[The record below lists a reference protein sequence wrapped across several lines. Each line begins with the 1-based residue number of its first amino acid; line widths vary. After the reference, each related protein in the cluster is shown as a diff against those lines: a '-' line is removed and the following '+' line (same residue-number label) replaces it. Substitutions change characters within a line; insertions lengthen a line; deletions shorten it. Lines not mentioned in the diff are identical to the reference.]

1 MIIENSKITF
11 PKNMI
16 NKIRSDAPLYQTTEN
31 YGRSG
36 GYYGDSEDYGR
47 SYKSICIY
55 VQNGLESEMELLKV
69 LSKAIFKIQRNNKRL
84 YPLLVFGFGDT
95 EFLQHE
101 KKYFDFGYVNSWHN
115 ANKIAETI
123 SRISGTKKVEM
134 AIISELFPKTD
145 IRSLYYGKTK
155 IEPDDLLIIIG
166 KKDEVSLDE
175 NLKKKNSHRIN
186 KLKKRTLLV
195 EILTKNVCF
204 NYKPME
210 LFLNNNSIRNTKNE

>member
-69 LSKAIFKIQRNNKRL
+69 LSKAIFKIQASNKRK
-84 YPLLVFGFGDT
+84 YPLLIFGFGNT
-95 EFLQHE
+95 EYLQH
-101 KKYFDFGYVNSWHN
+101 KNNHFMLGYLNSWHY
-115 ANKIAETI
+115 ATKIAETI
-123 SRISGTKKVEM
+123 ARISGNKPVKN
-134 AIISELFPKTD
+134 AIIPELFPNTD
-145 IRSLYYGKTK
+145 IRSLYGGKTK
-155 IEPDDLLIIIG
+155 IEQDDLLIIIG
-166 KKDEVSLDE
+166 KKDEVLLDE
-175 NLKKKNSHRIN
+175 NLKKKISLRIN
-186 KLKKRTLLV
+186 KLMKRTLLV
-195 EILTKNVCF
+195 QINNNDVNF
-204 NYKPME
+204 IYKPRE
-210 LFLNNNSIRNTKNE
+210 LYFED

>member
-1 MIIENSKITF
+1 MEEIKINF
-11 PKNMI
+11 PSRLI
-16 NKIRSDAPLYQTTEN
+16 HKISQNAPSYQTSEN

-36 GYYGDSEDYGR
+36 GYYGGSEEYGR

-55 VQNGLESEMELLKV
+55 IQNGLSNEIELFKV
-69 LSKAIFKIQRNNKRL
+69 ISKAVFKIQCDNKRK
-84 YPLLVFGFGDT
+84 YPLLVFGFGKT
-95 EFLQHE
+95 EFLQYE
-101 KKYFDFGYVNSWHN
+101 KKYFDFGYTNSWHN
-115 ANKIAETI
+115 ANSVAEAI
-123 SRISGTKKVEM
+123 SRISGTEKVEM
-134 AIISELFPKTD
+134 AIMPELFPKTD

-210 LFLNNNSIRNTKNE
+210 LFLNNKSK